1 MASHNYFLPGFV
13 CDTAKHTKLRLV
25 PGAKAFSSAV
35 FTVQVSPVKGCRQ
48 AQMKPAGP
56 VMHVPPFWHGKLL
69 QLERSCAPGRESQ
82 QKKRIIHL
90 QQELFSRI
98 VEMLNLK

>member
-1 MASHNYFLPGFV
+1 MVFHNYFLPVFV
-13 CDTAKHTKLRLV
+13 GDTAKHSKVRLV

-48 AQMKPAGP
+48 AQMKLAGP
-56 VMHVPPFWHGKLL
+56 PMHVPPFWHGKLL

-82 QKKRIIHL
+82 QKRG
-90 QQELFSRI
+90 
-98 VEMLNLK
+98 